1 MDFARTSS
9 PMRFNIRQS
18 VSYSVYFY
26 FALLLLLIPFRLF
39 LSWLG
44 AVVLHE
50 LCHMGTVY
58 ILGGRVEEIS
68 VQFGAVKMVSGPL
81 SKWRKA
87 LSVAAGPLGG
97 ALGVL
102 FRRFV
107 PEFALCC
114 WCLSLYNLLPFSFL
128 DGGHLLELFL
138 SQKWL
143 RIIQSTVMLVLA
155 VLAVALTFLY
165 RESAVAMV
173 LILILWLRIRKI
185 PCNAQRCKVQ

>member
-1 MDFARTSS
+1 M
-9 PMRFNIRQS
+9 
-18 VSYSVYFY
+18 
-26 FALLLLLIPFRLF
+26 
-39 LSWLG
+39 
-44 AVVLHE
+44 
-50 LCHMGTVY
+50 
-58 ILGGRVEEIS
+58 EEIS

-128 DGGHLLELFL
+128 DGGHLLEPFL
-138 SQKWL
+138 NQKWL

-155 VLAVALTFLY
+155 VLAVVLTFLY
-165 RESAVAMV
+165 RESAVVMV
-173 LILILWLRIRKI
+173 LILILWIRIRKI
-185 PCNAQRCKVQ
+185 PCNAQQCKVQ